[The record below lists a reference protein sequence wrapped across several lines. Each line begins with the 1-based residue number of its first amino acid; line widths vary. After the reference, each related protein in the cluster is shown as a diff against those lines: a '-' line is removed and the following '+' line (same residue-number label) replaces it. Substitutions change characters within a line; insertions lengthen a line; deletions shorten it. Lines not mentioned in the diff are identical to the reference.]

1 MVVNTMKKY
10 MLITLS
16 ILLLT
21 GSLFSV
27 SFAWFTYVQRKS
39 VASFYSN
46 EILVDLEVNDT
57 IFIDDY
63 VLGDLAFID
72 YQNDFIDDQY
82 LLLDS
87 LASSIILNIGLSENS
102 PLTRHQIEINNLSNQ
117 GLLFY
122 IIFEGVNLPLE
133 HVFESVYHSELIT
146 IMNGLTLK
154 SEQLAALDLYNA
166 SVLSEVM
173 NTLIFPGDIITIQLV
188 IWGDYDGLVIKDDYL
203 NQSYLLELSIESI
216 NWRGVS

>member
-39 VASFYSN
+39 VASFDSN

-57 IFIDDY
+57 IVIDNY

-72 YQNDFIDDQY
+72 YQNDFIDNQY
-82 LLLDS
+82 LLLDIF
-87 LASSIILNIGLSENS
+87 LIL
-102 PLTRHQIEINNLSNQ
+102 
-117 GLLFY
+117 
-122 IIFEGVNLPLE
+122 
-133 HVFESVYHSELIT
+133 
-146 IMNGLTLK
+146 
-154 SEQLAALDLYNA
+154 
-166 SVLSEVM
+166 
-173 NTLIFPGDIITIQLV
+173 
-188 IWGDYDGLVIKDDYL
+188 
-203 NQSYLLELSIESI
+203 
-216 NWRGVS
+216 

>member
-1 MVVNTMKKY
+1 MKKY

-39 VASFYSN
+39 VASFDSN

-57 IFIDDY
+57 IVIDNY

-72 YQNDFIDDQY
+72 YQNDFIDNQY

-122 IIFEGVNLPLE
+122 IVFEGVNLPLE
-133 HVFESVYHSELIT
+133 HVFESVYHTELMV

-154 SEQLAALDLYNA
+154 SEQLSALDAYNT

-173 NTLIFPGDIITIQLV
+173 NTLIYPGDVITIQLV
-188 IWGDYDGLVIKDDYL
+188 IWGDYDGLVVKDGYL

-216 NWRGVS
+216 NARGVS

>member
-117 GLLFY
+117 GFLFY
-122 IIFEGVNLPLE
+122 IIFEVVNLPLE